1 VTLKKTAEALVIL
14 KPLLNVI
21 FLACMFYIGYL
32 FFYSSIS
39 MQNRYGVP
47 SLLLAVW
54 SLLLSS
60 LIGLYSHKP
69 STDNVDKGWFARMKS
84 KVGRGLFNM
93 VTLIFALVTFAL
105 LYVTFRL
112 LRL

>member
-1 VTLKKTAEALVIL
+1 MHFKQVMQALYYI
-14 KPLLNVI
+14 KPLLNFISV
-21 FLACMFYIGYL
+21 ACLGFIVYL
-32 FFYSSIS
+32 FLVSTIN
-39 MQNRYGVP
+39 MQNAYAMP

-54 SLLLSS
+54 SLLMSA

-84 KVGRGLFNM
+84 KVGKGLFNM
-93 VTLIFALVTFAL
+93 VSLIFALVTFAL
-105 LYVTFRL
+105 LYVTIRL